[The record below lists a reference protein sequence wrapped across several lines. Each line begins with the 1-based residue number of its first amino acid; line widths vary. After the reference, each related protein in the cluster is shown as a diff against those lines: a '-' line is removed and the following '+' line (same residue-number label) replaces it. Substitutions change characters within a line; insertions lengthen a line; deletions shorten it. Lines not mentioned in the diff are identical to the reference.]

1 MEYVQSVTVPLFLIT
16 LNKLA
21 DNADLGPSKITS
33 YAYASE
39 HLLHIPKKVQGR
51 TRWFKDRHLC
61 YQILQTFSQ
70 TYLGI
75 KIF

>member
-33 YAYASE
+33 
-39 HLLHIPKKVQGR
+39 
-51 TRWFKDRHLC
+51 
-61 YQILQTFSQ
+61 
-70 TYLGI
+70 
-75 KIF
+75 